1 MAGNEGTSLAQLIE
15 PTPAPE
21 LALLPQP
28 QASAQGATP
37 ASARAKPRG
46 RPPGSRNKPKPPV
59 VVVRE
64 SAGAMRPVV
73 LELAAGCDVAGA
85 VAAFARRRGV
95 GVSVLCGRGALAA
108 VTLRL
113 STSAG
118 TSRAVRLD
126 GRFDV
131 LSLSGTVLP
140 AGAGAATTPFSVS
153 LAGADGQVVGGTL
166 AGEMTPADGGVLL
179 VAATF
184 VTAEVHRL
192 PAVEAEPVVEGDGGR
207 GGRQEEEKRPPTSPP
222 PPPQQQQQHEQ
233 HAMVAASAADVGH
246 VAAHGGVLGWGPGGH
261 PGQVGHYAQHA
272 EQMLSPWGVFPDSR
286 AAPNHPASSSHHHYL

>member
-15 PTPAPE
+15 PAPAPE
-21 LALLPQP
+21 LALLPQT
-28 QASAQGATP
+28 QGAAP
-37 ASARAKPRG
+37 ASARTKPRG

-140 AGAGAATTPFSVS
+140 AAVEGAGAATTPFSVS
-153 LAGADGQVVGGTL
+153 LAGGDGQVVGGTL
-166 AGEMTPADGGVLL
+166 AGEMTAADGGVVL

-192 PAVEAEPVVEGDGGR
+192 PAVEAEAVVEADDGR
-207 GGRQEEEKRPPTSPP
+207 GGRQGEEKRPPTSPP
-222 PPPQQQQQHEQ
+222 PPPQQQQQHQ
-233 HAMVAASAADVGH
+233 QQAMVAASAADVGH
-246 VAAHGGVLGWGPGGH
+246 VAAYGGVLGWAPGGN

-272 EQMLSPWGVFPDSR
+272 GQMLSPWGVFPDSR

>member
-1 MAGNEGTSLAQLIE
+1 MAGNEGLIE
-15 PTPAPE
+15 PAPAPE

-28 QASAQGATP
+28 QAPAQGATP
-37 ASARAKPRG
+37 ASARTKPRG

-64 SAGAMRPVV
+64 SAGAMWPVV

-140 AGAGAATTPFSVS
+140 AAGEGAGAAPTPFSVS
-153 LAGADGQVVGGTL
+153 LAGGDGQVVGGTL
-166 AGEMTPADGGVLL
+166 AGEMTAADGGVVL

-192 PAVEAEPVVEGDGGR
+192 PAVEAEAAVEGDDGR

-222 PPPQQQQQHEQ
+222 PPPQQQQHQQ
-233 HAMVAASAADVGH
+233 QAMVAASAADVGH
-246 VAAHGGVLGWGPGGH
+246 VAAYGGVPGWGPGGH